1 MMDGLER
8 NFTAK
13 RDDFNFP
20 ICDLFHFYEPNSS
33 STFLVVKLISSFR
46 SKSNSMGVTSRA
58 GTCFPL
64 GAPDFTSVLLVGF
77 TASVYP
83 FRTFKLFK
91 NQLGHFIGICRII
104 QRLSLFSW
112 LIRYIIWPQSGIAI
126 HIMMKYESICLC
138 ESVMDGFKDISNIV
152 SSCNQY

>member
-1 MMDGLER
+1 MDGLER

-77 TASVYP
+77 VLLNQLDCLS
-83 FRTFKLFK
+83 FKLRLLFPP
-91 NQLGHFIGICRII
+91 LG
-104 QRLSLFSW
+104 
-112 LIRYIIWPQSGIAI
+112 P
-126 HIMMKYESICLC
+126 
-138 ESVMDGFKDISNIV
+138 SNFLKTNWVI
-152 SSCNQY
+152 